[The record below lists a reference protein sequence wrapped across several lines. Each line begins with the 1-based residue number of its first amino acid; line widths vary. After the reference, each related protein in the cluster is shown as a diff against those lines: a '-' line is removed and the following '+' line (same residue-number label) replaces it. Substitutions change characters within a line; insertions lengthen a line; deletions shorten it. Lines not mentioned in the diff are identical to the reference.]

1 MSHASYPLHLHYM
14 GLPALDN
21 SRQAFFGLL
30 GALPFAERENTAPQ
44 VIERIIERAR
54 EHFALEERFM
64 QATAYGKQR
73 EHCEE
78 HQETLDML
86 QRMQASFGQANGRRS
101 REALYQRVLRNLD
114 EHIQSLDACLAL
126 HLQRPQSWEAQQ
138 QVA

>member
-64 QATAYGKQR
+64 QATAYGEQR

-86 QRMQASFGQANGRRS
+86 QRMQSFGQPNGRRS